1 MIWYLRLTF
10 QVQILDNVACKASKL
25 TFVARCQ
32 VLIDCKLQ
40 LACSIWD
47 ILDTVC
53 GTNDLSRVVLEV
65 EARVSVRQFLL

>member
-1 MIWYLRLTF
+1 MIWYLRLAF
-10 QVQILDNVACKASKL
+10 QVQVLDQVACQASKL
-25 TFVARCQ
+25 TLAARGQ
-32 VLIDCKLQ
+32 VLVDCKLQ
-40 LACSIWD
+40 LTCRIWE